1 MSTVL
6 GILAVFLLTLGTG
19 YFVTC
24 EFAYVSADRVELSR
38 QAKAGD
44 HGAAAA
50 LRVMRRLSFMLSAA
64 QVGIT
69 VTALIVGA
77 IAEPALAQ
85 AVRPAVEAAGIP
97 DFAVRGIALAIGFSL
112 ATVIQMVL
120 GELAPKNLA
129 LAKSETLAKRLA
141 PSVVVYLAVAG
152 PLVRLFD
159 ESANW
164 LLRRIGIEP
173 VEELHHGATLEELGH
188 IIGES
193 RESTEHGTLSDR
205 LSELLERAL
214 SFTLRTAGEVMV
226 PRPDVVHVPASSAPE
241 DLLEVIAD
249 HGHSHYPVLGE
260 GTDEVVG
267 VVGVRELTRVPT
279 GAVPGLPVADLARP
293 PLLVPD
299 TIHLPALVEQM
310 EEHGEEFA
318 CVLDEYGGL
327 AGIVTFEDIAEELV
341 GEIADE
347 NDAEVVVATEEAGWW
362 EVDAG
367 RRIDEVATYTGL
379 RLPESDDYETVAGMI
394 VTTLGRFA
402 EPGDRLTVGRV
413 AGDRTMRVE
422 VEVLSVARHVPERVR
437 LRVRPDQGRPS

>member
-1 MSTVL
+1 MSTAL
-6 GILAVFLLTLGTG
+6 GILAVLLLTLGTG

-38 QAKAGD
+38 QAAAGD
-44 HGAAAA
+44 RGAAGA

-85 AVRPAVEAAGIP
+85 AVRPALVAAGVP
-97 DFAVRGIALAIGFSL
+97 DAAVPGIALALGFAI
-112 ATVIQMVL
+112 ATVVQMVL

-129 LAKSETLAKRLA
+129 LARAEPLAKRLA
-141 PSVVVYLAVAG
+141 PSVLVYLAVAG
-152 PLVRLFD
+152 PVVRLFD

-164 LLRRIGIEP
+164 LLRKVGIQP

-193 RESTEHGTLSDR
+193 RESTDHGTLSDG
-205 LSELLERAL
+205 LSALLERAL
-214 SFTLRTAGEVMV
+214 SFTVRTAGEVMV
-226 PRPDVVHVPASSAPE
+226 PRPDVVPVPASGTP
-241 DLLEVIAD
+241 DHLIDIIAE

-260 GTDEVVG
+260 GTDEIVG
-267 VVGVRELTRVPT
+267 VVGVRELMCVPAT
-279 GAVPGLPVADLARP
+279 ATTDRTLAEMARR

-299 TIHLPALVEQM
+299 TIQLPSLVEQM
-310 EEHGEEFA
+310 QEQGEEFA
-318 CVLDEYGGL
+318 AVLDEYGGL

-347 NDAEVVVATEEAGWW
+347 NDEDVVVATEEAGWW
-362 EVDAG
+362 QVDAG
-367 RRIDEVATYTGL
+367 RRVDEVASYTGL
-379 RLPESDDYETVAGMI
+379 RLPDSDDYETVAGLI

-402 EPGDRLTVGRV
+402 EPGDRLVV
-413 AGDRTMRVE
+413 ADRRAASVE
-422 VEVLSVARHVPERVR
+422 IEVISVSRHVPDRVR
-437 LRVRPDQGRPS
+437 LRGQTGPGEAQ